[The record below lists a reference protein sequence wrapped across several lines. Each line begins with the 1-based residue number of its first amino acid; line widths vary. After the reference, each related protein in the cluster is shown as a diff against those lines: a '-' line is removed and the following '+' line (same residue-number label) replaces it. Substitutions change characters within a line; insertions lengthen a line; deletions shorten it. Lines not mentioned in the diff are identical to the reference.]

1 VATFFP
7 QFTVMAIVSKNCK
20 AANLPKL
27 VASAALGIV
36 LAANIFSSAYAEG
49 VTVSGD
55 HIIYVVKKGDTLE
68 VIAQRFS
75 ADKKYWQ
82 EIAKLN
88 KVQRAT
94 ALGIGR
100 EIRMPIAWLTAQPSI
115 ATVTSVSG
123 TATIDGKPLL
133 ANTQIADTSRIITN
147 AESVVELTLADGTSL
162 RIGSA
167 ASVVIDRLKQYHSP
181 QIVEARVK
189 LEKGRVEASVT
200 PERKKPFEI
209 VTPGA
214 TAAVRGTKFGVSV
227 DAMPDPNKPPGFAS
241 VDVPTGAVAWIANDN
256 RSDAKIPAGFGA
268 AAAASGQTTGVEAL
282 LAAIAVDSI
291 PKVVTKTVS
300 DISFAPDPL
309 ATAYRV
315 QVATDPN
322 FNSVMQEGIITKPSV
337 TLISKADGPHYLR
350 IKALSANLVEGNT
363 ANAMI
368 NVAARPVA
376 PGGASPSSGT
386 AKFVNEI
393 DLKWLEIPGFQYRVQ
408 MSKSADFAATTLDT
422 VIPENEIKAQLSL
435 GDNFW
440 RIASIEPSKKQG
452 PFSDTRRIELRP
464 TPNAP
469 APQVTDDTLEFLPEI
484 ALGEKT
490 AQFEIHLAKNNLF
503 SGDVTVQRYSQL
515 PIKLQ
520 LLAGDYY
527 VKTRYVIAGFAPD
540 EVPFSPAQKIKMV
553 EPVRNGYG
561 DALKAGD
568 GTSVI
573 LGR

>member
-1 VATFFP
+1 VVTFFP

-20 AANLPKL
+20 AANLPRC

-36 LAANIFSSAYAEG
+36 LAASISGFAKAQG

-55 HIIYVVKKGDTLE
+55 HVIYVVKKGDTLE
-68 VIAQRFS
+68 LITQRFS
-75 ADKKYWQ
+75 ADTTYWQ
-82 EIAKLN
+82 QIARLN
-88 KVQRAT
+88 KIQRAT
-94 ALGIGR
+94 SLSVGR
-100 EIRMPIAWLTAQPSI
+100 EIRLPIAWLSAQPSI

-123 TATIDGKPLL
+123 TASMDGKPLL
-133 ANTQIADTSRIITN
+133 ATTQILDAQRIVTDSG
-147 AESVVELTLADGTSL
+147 SVVELSLSDGSSL

-227 DAMPDPNKPPGFAS
+227 DAMADPNKAPGFAS
-241 VDVPTGAVAWIANDN
+241 VDVPTGAVAWIGNDF
-256 RSDAKIPAGFGA
+256 RTDSKIPAGFGA
-268 AAAASGQTTGVEAL
+268 AALATGQTTGAEAL
-282 LAAIAVDSI
+282 LAAVAVDTI
-291 PKVVTKTVS
+291 PKEVTKAVS
-300 DISFAPDPL
+300 DVSFTPDPL
-309 ATAYRV
+309 ASAYRI
-315 QVATDPN
+315 QIATDPS
-322 FNSVMQEGIITKPSV
+322 FKTVMQESVITKPSI

-350 IKALSANLVEGNT
+350 VKALSANLVEGNT
-363 ANAMI
+363 ANATI
-368 NVAARPVA
+368 IVAARPVA

-393 DLKWLEIPGFQYRVQ
+393 DLKWLEIPGFEYRVQ
-408 MSKSADFAATTLDT
+408 MSKRADFATTTLDT
-422 VIPENEIKAQLSL
+422 IIPKNEIKAPLSL

-452 PFSDTRRIELRP
+452 PFSDSRRIELRP
-464 TPNAP
+464 IPNAP
-469 APQVTDDTLEFLPEI
+469 APQVTDDKLEFLPEI
-484 ALGEKT
+484 ALGVNT
-490 AQFEIHLAKNNLF
+490 AQFEIHLAKNSLF
-503 SGDVTVQRYSQL
+503 TDDVTVQKYTQL

-520 LLAGDYY
+520 LSAGDYY
-527 VKTRYVIAGFAPD
+527 VKTRYIIAGFGPE